1 MGSHD
6 LTLLTEARA
15 AGLEV
20 RLEAGRL
27 VVRGPRSGADLAHRV
42 LARKREVLIALAG
55 EDAEVAWRLTAL
67 RPCVPSRGPIPFL
80 AARPVPP
87 VAGRCLSC
95 GDPLVEGRLVRCR
108 PCDAATWI
116 VLHQVREG
124 ISEDKP
130 DDLNTE
136 RC

>member
-1 MGSHD
+1 MGHHD

-27 VVRGPRSGADLAHRV
+27 VVRGPRSRADLAQRV

-55 EDAEVAWRLTAL
+55 EDTEVAWRVAAL
-67 RPCVPSRGPIPFL
+67 RPRVPRRGPIPFL
-80 AARPVPP
+80 AARPGPP
-87 VAGRCLSC
+87 GAGRCLSC
-95 GDPLVEGRLVRCR
+95 GDALAEDRLIRCR
-108 PCDAATWI
+108 PCDEATWL

-124 ISEDKP
+124 ICVDKP

-136 RC
+136 HR